1 MQASRGATASRSTD
15 RFDRCFGESCIH
27 AARDGD
33 DDERLVAAVRGGDDR
48 GFELLFERY
57 RAAIGAYVASLV
69 RDRGDSEDITQEVF
83 ISALRSLRT
92 SDRPVV
98 FKPWIYEIAR
108 NACIDRHRRTRRR
121 DEIASGTSSQ
131 LDTDPSRLVAARAAP
146 EVVNETRERFAELVE
161 ALIEMPAVDRQLLV
175 MREFEGR
182 SYREIVELS
191 GLSAPA
197 VESALFRARRRL
209 IERTAAQS
217 EPEADDAG
225 APRPHV
231 LADSRPA
238 APQQLRRATRLPA
251 AGASS
256 TS

>member
-1 MQASRGATASRSTD
+1 VP
-15 RFDRCFGESCIH
+15 
-27 AARDGD
+27 AAREGD
-33 DDERLVAAVRGGDDR
+33 DDERLVAALRGGDDR

-57 RAAIGAYVASLV
+57 RSAIGAYVASLV
-69 RDRGDSEDITQEVF
+69 RDRGHSEDITQEVF

-108 NACIDRHRRTRRR
+108 NACIDRHRRTMRR
-121 DEIASGTSSQ
+121 DEIAAGSSSQ

-146 EVVNETRERFAELVE
+146 EVVNETRVRFAELVE
-161 ALIEMPAVDRQLLV
+161 ALIEMPAVDRRLLV

-217 EPEADDAG
+217 EPEAGDAA

-238 APQQLRRATRLPA
+238 ARPPQQLRRAMRMPA

>member
-1 MQASRGATASRSTD
+1 MQASRGAGAARRTD
-15 RFDRCFGESCIH
+15 RFDRCFGESPVPV
-27 AARDGD
+27 ARGDGD
-33 DDERLVAAVRGGDDR
+33 GRLIAAVRGGDDR

-69 RDRGDSEDITQEVF
+69 RDRGDAEDITQDVF

-92 SDRPVV
+92 SDRPVE

-108 NACIDRHRRTRRR
+108 NACIDRHRRTQRR
-121 DEIASGTSSQ
+121 DEVAAGSGSQ

-161 ALIEMPAVDRQLLV
+161 TLIEMPAVDRRLLV

-209 IERTAAQS
+209 IDRTAAQS
-217 EPEADDAG
+217 EPEADDGG
-225 APRPHV
+225 APGPQV

-238 APQQLRRATRLPA
+238 ARRQLRRAMPVPA

>member
-1 MQASRGATASRSTD
+1 MQAATDALRHSDHLDRSFSELLMPAAGD
-15 RFDRCFGESCIH
+15 R
-27 AARDGD
+27 
-33 DDERLVAAVRGGDDR
+33 DERLVAAVRGGDDR

-69 RDRGDSEDITQEVF
+69 RDRGHSEDITQEVF

-121 DEIASGTSSQ
+121 DEIAAGTSSQ
-131 LDTDPSRLVAARAAP
+131 LDADPSRLVAARAAP
-146 EVVNETRERFAELVE
+146 EVVTETRERFADLVQT
-161 ALIEMPAVDRQLLV
+161 LMEMPAVDRQLLV

-182 SYREIVELS
+182 SYREIVERS
-191 GLSAPA
+191 GLSVPA

-217 EPEADDAG
+217 EPG
-225 APRPHV
+225 ARPTPARPPHV
-231 LADSRPA
+231 LAASRPA
-238 APQQLRRATRLPA
+238 RRGSQQLRGAMRLPA

-256 TS
+256 PS

>member
-1 MQASRGATASRSTD
+1 MT
-15 RFDRCFGESCIH
+15 
-27 AARDGD
+27 AARDR
-33 DDERLVAAVRGGDDR
+33 DERLVAAVRDGDDR

-69 RDRGDSEDITQEVF
+69 RDRGHSEDITQEVF
-83 ISALRSLRT
+83 ISALQSLRT

-121 DEIASGTSSQ
+121 DEITAGTSLQ
-131 LDTDPSRLVAARAAP
+131 LDTDPSHLVSARAAP
-146 EVVNETRERFAELVE
+146 EVVTETRERFAELVQT
-161 ALIEMPAVDRQLLV
+161 LMEMPAVDRRLLV

-182 SYREIVELS
+182 SYREIVERS

-217 EPEADDAG
+217 EPVARATP
-225 APRPHV
+225 ARRPHV
-231 LADSRPA
+231 LAASRPA
-238 APQQLRRATRLPA
+238 RRGSRQLRGAMRLPA

-256 TS
+256 SS

>member
-1 MQASRGATASRSTD
+1 
-15 RFDRCFGESCIH
+15 
-27 AARDGD
+27 
-33 DDERLVAAVRGGDDR
+33 
-48 GFELLFERY
+48 
-57 RAAIGAYVASLV
+57 V

-108 NACIDRHRRTRRR
+108 NACIDRHRRARRR
-121 DEIASGTSSQ
+121 DEIAAGTSSQ
-131 LDTDPSRLVAARAAP
+131 LDADPSRLVAARAAP
-146 EVVNETRERFAELVE
+146 EVVSETRERFAELVE
-161 ALIEMPAVDRQLLV
+161 TLIEMPAVDRRLLV

-217 EPEADDAG
+217 EPEAGDAA

-238 APQQLRRATRLPA
+238 APQQLRRAMRMPA

>member
-1 MQASRGATASRSTD
+1 MQAGTGAFGTTD
-15 RFDRCFGESCIH
+15 HVDRCFSDSPIP
-27 AARDGD
+27 AARDR
-33 DDERLVAAVRGGDDR
+33 DERLVAAVRGGDER
-48 GFELLFERY
+48 AFELLFERY
-57 RAAIGAYVASLV
+57 RTAIGAYVASLV
-69 RDRGDSEDITQEVF
+69 RDRGHSEDITQEVF

-121 DEIASGTSSQ
+121 DEIAAGTSSQ
-131 LDTDPSRLVAARAAP
+131 LDTDASHLVAARAAP
-146 EVVNETRERFAELVE
+146 DVVTETRERFSELVQT
-161 ALIEMPAVDRQLLV
+161 LMEMPAVDRRLLV

-182 SYREIVELS
+182 SYREIVERS
-191 GLSAPA
+191 GLSVPA

-209 IERTAAQS
+209 IERTAAHS
-217 EPEADDAG
+217 EPAVTDADT
-225 APRPHV
+225 PRPHV

-238 APQQLRRATRLPA
+238 RRASQQLRPAMRLP

-256 TS
+256 PS

>member
-1 MQASRGATASRSTD
+1 MQEGTGAVRHTDHLDRS
-15 RFDRCFGESCIH
+15 FSEAPMPG
-27 AARDGD
+27 ARDG
-33 DDERLVAAVRGGDDR
+33 DERLVAAVRGGDDR
-48 GFELLFERY
+48 GFEVLFARY

-69 RDRGDSEDITQEVF
+69 RDRGHSEDITQEVF
-83 ISALRSLRT
+83 ISALRSLRS

-108 NACIDRHRRTRRR
+108 NACIDRHRRARRR
-121 DEIASGTSSQ
+121 DEIAGGTSSQ
-131 LDTDPSRLVAARAAP
+131 LDADPSRLVASRAAP
-146 EVVNETRERFAELVE
+146 EVVTETRERFGELIQT
-161 ALIEMPAVDRQLLV
+161 LMEMPAVDRQLLV

-182 SYREIVELS
+182 SYREIVERS

-217 EPEADDAG
+217 EPAG
-225 APRPHV
+225 DGDGAAPRPHV

-238 APQQLRRATRLPA
+238 RREPQQLRRAMR